1 MENLRIHFSL
11 NSHICL
17 KCEVYV
23 IISEFLLILVWNNL
37 QCLGVKS
44 DMQYE
49 QSHIQ
54 NQNVSMSHDFLV
66 LEDFFPGN
74 QHGAYTGMAFP
85 HTEFTVLTELCYFF
99 RFQDLLAM
107 PI

>member
-1 MENLRIHFSL
+1 M
-11 NSHICL
+11 
-17 KCEVYV
+17 

-37 QCLGVKS
+37 QRLGVES

-49 QSHIQ
+49 QSHVQ
-54 NQNVSMSHDFLV
+54 
-66 LEDFFPGN
+66 N

-85 HTEFTVLTELCYFF
+85 HREFTVLTELCYFF